1 MLCCNMLCYAVCC
14 AVLWCA
20 VMCCD
25 VLCCA
30 VLCCAVLETHYPPSP
45 QFWPNPM
52 NPQAPTPPAKL
63 TRLAQVRLLGP
74 NIRILFPLVFSHI

>member
-1 MLCCNMLCYAVCC
+1 MLCYAVCC
-14 AVLWCA
+14 AVLWYA

-45 QFWPNPM
+45 QFRLNPM
-52 NPQAPTPPAKL
+52 NPHPPTPPAKL
-63 TRLAQVRLLGP
+63 TRLAQVMLLGP
-74 NIRILFPLVFSHI
+74 DIRILFPLVFSPDRFE

>member
-1 MLCCNMLCYAVCC
+1 MLCYAVCC

-25 VLCCA
+25 VMCYA

-45 QFWPNPM
+45 QFRPNPM
-52 NPQAPTPPAKL
+52 NPQPPTPPAKL

-74 NIRILFPLVFSHI
+74 DIRILFPLVFSHI